1 MRELKER
8 WEIENGMAVGEVRL
22 MAEGRVLG
30 WDGLANLADGT
41 IAQASGNI
49 CGGMGKKPRK
59 KKEKNPWESDG
70 SGVPSWA
77 QEVPWSDGS
86 SAEEQFEAI
95 EKDELMEQFEKDL
108 ESGAVDTLSKMETK
122 QAQDMLTKLEENMA
136 GISEEK
142 RKMAV
147 WSLMWM
153 AEKKKEELR
162 EKEERGKAEEREKML
177 EEESEKRESQ
187 SKNSETASENL
198 MDDRSR
204 KWEDRRR
211 LEREGNEIIKVLVK
225 HEEKEAAERRE
236 KKEEERWARWEE
248 KRERRTEERWA
259 NWEDRQRLE
268 RQGDEMVEM
277 IRRHEE
283 EEEEKRRRNEG
294 MSAGDEC
301 RMMLRMAENHVLEA
315 SKHREMFEEKAQKG
329 IREAREKVAIEM
341 GEMIEKG
348 YGNVTFGSEEIRP
361 GEFFERK
368 KGELA
373 RSEVERGQAAE
384 DRVLSRH
391 LAEANRDEEERRIQ
405 GKGKGR
411 NMVED
416 KKGGEIARCMG
427 EKTGSSSHDVTPLKE
442 MIVAAAVEEIDR
454 EETMTQATV
463 AEMMIVAVSDGV
475 MTKTTDEVAGVRN
488 DEHMLLEQLL
498 QGNEMEGNG
507 EERKHV
513 EEKHERNEM
522 QDEIMQSKAKA
533 VADCGV
539 QTQERE
545 MVEVGKEGSIMSH
558 EKSALE
564 VGQPYFVVSKQEE
577 KSGGC

>member
-1 MRELKER
+1 M
-8 WEIENGMAVGEVRL
+8 
-22 MAEGRVLG
+22 
-30 WDGLANLADGT
+30 
-41 IAQASGNI
+41 
-49 CGGMGKKPRK
+49 
-59 KKEKNPWESDG
+59 
-70 SGVPSWA
+70 
-77 QEVPWSDGS
+77 
-86 SAEEQFEAI
+86 
-95 EKDELMEQFEKDL
+95 
-108 ESGAVDTLSKMETK
+108 
-122 QAQDMLTKLEENMA
+122 
-136 GISEEK
+136 
-142 RKMAV
+142 
-147 WSLMWM
+147 
-153 AEKKKEELR
+153 
-162 EKEERGKAEEREKML
+162 
-177 EEESEKRESQ
+177 
-187 SKNSETASENL
+187 SETASENL
-198 MDDRSR
+198 MDDRFR

-211 LEREGNEIIKVLVK
+211 LEREGDEIIKVLVQ
-225 HEEKEAAERRE
+225 HEEQEAVERRE
-236 KKEEERWARWEE
+236 KKEEERWAR
-248 KRERRTEERWA
+248 RRWA
-259 NWEDRQRLE
+259 KWEDRQRLE

-294 MSAGDEC
+294 MSAGDEY

-315 SKHREMFEEKAQKG
+315 SKNREMVEEKATKG
-329 IREAREKVAIEM
+329 IREARGKVAIEM

-361 GEFFERK
+361 GEYIERK

-391 LAEANRDEEERRIQ
+391 LAEANREEEERRNQ

-416 KKGGEIARCMG
+416 KKGGEIVRCMG
-427 EKTGSSSHDVTPLKE
+427 EETGSLSHDVTALKE

-463 AEMMIVAVSDGV
+463 TEMIIVALSDGV

-488 DEHMLLEQLL
+488 DEQMLLEQLL
-498 QGNEMEGNG
+498 QGNEMGGNC
-507 EERKHV
+507 EERKHL

-539 QTQERE
+539 QTQGGE

-564 VGQPYFVVSKQEE
+564 VGRPYFVVSKQEE
-577 KSGGC
+577 ESGSVVRNLSRYQKGAWTPFLKRRNWQLR